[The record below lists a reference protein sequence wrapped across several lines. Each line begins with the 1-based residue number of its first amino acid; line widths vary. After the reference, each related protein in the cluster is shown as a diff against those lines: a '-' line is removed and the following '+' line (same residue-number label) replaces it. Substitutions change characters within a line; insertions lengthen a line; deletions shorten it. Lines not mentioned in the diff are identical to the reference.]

1 MRRRLTDFFG
11 QPCKQLAPTRRWYIV
26 YCTGTPEPLSKVHRQ
41 APPNALFPTILGGA
55 LSWFG
60 CARIDNLRFQIRSCP
75 SRTGDWR
82 WQLFSGCTV
91 IATGVVRARD
101 RGSAEAAAKEALA
114 SRKDLRL
121 FRAVQV

>member
-1 MRRRLTDFFG
+1 MQT
-11 QPCKQLAPTRRWYIV
+11 TRVRTMVVYS
-26 YCTGTPEPLSKVHRQ
+26 YCTGTPEPLSKVHRE
-41 APPNALFPTILGGA
+41 APPKALFPTILGGA

-60 CARIDNLRFQIRSCP
+60 CARMDNLRFQVRSCP
-75 SRTGDWR
+75 SRTGDLWR

-91 IATGVVRARD
+91 IASGVVRARD